1 VITSSRS
8 VTRSLLLAT
17 ALAALA
23 ACGGNNAGAK
33 HPSSNGKLAAPLAA
47 AFREDAT
54 GDSAKAVDLYLRAL
68 DDAATSPGDPAHVAV
83 TMAALDALVHRSV
96 AAFADVAT
104 TSALADRVGTVNG
117 PNVNKSNSLDDRLA
131 KIRDGA
137 DGPFAAALIA
147 EAQLALAER
156 RGDAKAADEH
166 RARTGCVRD
175 ATILGPVSWTPVSS
189 VKEPTTL
196 DQAGVVAPTELPGPS
211 PFITTSKA
219 VPVKALGCHIPLY
232 ALSNMQGVRDVIVD
246 VEVPKA
252 GWIGVGLRASSAAVV
267 RAGGQLAIDRPFS
280 LGAGQIAKFARLEA
294 DRPGTL
300 RVVTRIGMDQ
310 DFATFEL
317 GAWDEDGKPL
327 KAHAPAAGSKSTVT
341 VKRVAPVAPLAPTT
355 DGDRLAVA
363 LGALAARESRTAEN
377 LLHPQLART
386 DLPPELLLV
395 YARAVRLARDL
406 PSVKSSERARAAYDR
421 VLETWPSSWE
431 AAVEHAVLAGVR
443 VGRAE
448 ANITALTDLDKT
460 RAKQKLASPALV
472 DAYDAATSGR
482 EHLYDRAKASFER
495 SKSGLDGT
503 PLLRE
508 VERMAFERTGRE
520 NVAFDCDEKA
530 PSDKTSLSCHHA
542 RVAVGDRDG
551 GERELERL
559 RALAGTSQL
568 YLSLSTRNAIEV
580 GDLARAARIQDAMN
594 PGDRQIS
601 TLYAIKGKSAV
612 PEMLSLATV
621 ARDAPASLPG
631 LLRAAG
637 DDPLAAFEG
646 VAERVANDDKSGP
659 LLTNAATAVLAHQE
673 RYDIEVSG
681 LTHFVMLDVRRVM
694 GTTDVESNAQAN
706 APLLYGR
713 DTVRILRRR
722 IFKKDGRIL
731 LPDATPRAAQS
742 HADLSQLEA
751 GDAVEAIYEGWGIPG
766 DMGNIGIDTPD
777 LLPERTA
784 VRDARIELRIPTSVH
799 GALWSHPML
808 GEAAETFDHGKR
820 VLVWHVKDR
829 PVRRVEWGVPKMD
842 RNVGVSFS
850 TTTWADV
857 ARGLRETLASLDA
870 DSPEVTAWAKEI
882 DKCSSGGTPPNANG
896 VAPNEA
902 AQPTATKPC
911 GPTRSLVEKV
921 VAASG
926 QAVKEASGVVL
937 ADIDLGRSG
946 GQVVTARTTLATHEG
961 SRTWLI
967 VRALRELG
975 IPTDVVVAE
984 NDPFSDS
991 PSFPPHLG
999 RFMHPLA
1006 VAHVSDPQKPG
1017 ATEDIWIDA
1026 DVPGPPLPAG
1036 RISPELRGR
1045 VALRADGTIGPLPAT
1060 NTGGERDEIDERLVV
1075 DDQGNAKGVLTVLLR
1090 GRSAQDLAEAL
1101 VRLVGN
1107 ERQRALRG
1115 IALAWVPFATV
1126 EKVELSSTEGSWQ
1139 VAIRAELT
1147 APAYA
1152 QVEGT
1157 KPGSRTWVLPGIDP
1171 IHYVFPRPYVTT
1183 LSAAYASQGARESAL
1198 AISQAAQYHVRRRVE
1213 LPPKAS
1219 IARLPGPFD
1228 GKGPLL
1234 SAQRKISVAGNTIE
1248 EDFTLEVSTGTI
1260 PKDKYDAFV
1269 TETHRTDDAFRAS
1282 THVKPPTP

>member
-1 VITSSRS
+1 MKSLFAFVARG
-8 VTRSLLLAT
+8 LLLAVVVS
-17 ALAALA
+17 AA
-23 ACGGNNAGAK
+23 ACGGGQK
-33 HPSSNGKLAAPLAA
+33 QPRHPSAIGKLAAPLAS

-54 GDSAKAVDLYLRAL
+54 GDGAKAVDLYLRAL
-68 DDAATSPGDPAHVAV
+68 DDAATSPEDPAHVAV
-83 TMAALDALVHRSV
+83 VMAALDALVHRSV
-96 AAFADVAT
+96 AGFADVAP
-104 TSALADRVGTVNG
+104 TSALVDRVERAAVEKHG
-117 PNVNKSNSLDDRLA
+117 SIDERLA
-131 KIRDGA
+131 KVLEHA
-137 DGPFAAALIA
+137 EGPFAAHLVAT
-147 EAQLALAER
+147 AQLALAER
-156 RGDAKAADEH
+156 RGDAKAAEAH

-175 ATILGPVSWTPVSS
+175 ALVVGPVAWTPVSS
-189 VKEPTTL
+189 VYEPTSL
-196 DQAGVVAPTELPGPS
+196 DQVGAAAPAEMPGPG
-211 PFITTSKA
+211 PFLPKA
-219 VPVKALGCHIPLY
+219 PVASVHALGCHIPLY
-232 ALSNMQGVRDVIVD
+232 AQSNMQGVRDVIVD

-252 GWIGVGLRASSAAVV
+252 GVIGVGLRTNSAAVV
-267 RAGGQLAIDRPFS
+267 RAAGQLAIDRPYS
-280 LGAGQIAKFARLEA
+280 LGTSEVARFAQLET
-294 DRPGTL
+294 DRAGTL
-300 RVVTRIGMDQ
+300 RLVARVGMDQ
-310 DFATFEL
+310 DFETFEL
-317 GAWDEDGKPL
+317 GAWDAAGKPL
-327 KAHAPAAGSKSTVT
+327 RTHAPAAGQKSTVGL
-341 VKRVAPVAPLAPTT
+341 KRVAPIAAPAPAT
-355 DGDRLAVA
+355 DDERLAVA

-377 LLHPQLART
+377 LLHPQIART
-386 DLPPELLLV
+386 DAPPELLLA

-406 PSVKSSERARAAYDR
+406 PAVKSSERARTAYER
-421 VLETWPSSWE
+421 VLETWPSAWE

-443 VGRAE
+443 RGRAE
-448 ANITALTDLDKT
+448 ANIEALTDLDKT
-460 RAKQKLASPALV
+460 RAKAKPSNPALV
-472 DAYDAATSGR
+472 DAFDAATAGR

-495 SKSGLDGT
+495 AKASLAGT

-520 NVAFDCDEKA
+520 HVAFECDAKA
-530 PSDKTSLSCHHA
+530 PSDKTSLACHHA
-542 RVAVGDRDG
+542 LVAEGNRDG
-551 GERELERL
+551 AERELERL
-559 RALAGTSQL
+559 RALAGTPQL
-568 YLSLSTRNAIEV
+568 YLSLSTRSAIEV
-580 GDLARAARIQDAMN
+580 GDLGRAAKLFDAMN

-601 TLYAIKGKSAV
+601 TLYSIKGKSAV
-612 PEMLSLATV
+612 PEMLRFATV

-646 VAERVANDDKSGP
+646 IAERVTSDDKLGP
-659 LLTNAATAVLAHQE
+659 LLVNAATAVLAHQE
-673 RYDIEVSG
+673 RYDVEPSG

-694 GTTDVESNAQAN
+694 GTTDVESNAQAA
-706 APLLYGR
+706 APMLFGK

-751 GDAVEAIYEGWGIPG
+751 GDAVEAIYEGWGVPG
-766 DMGNIGIDTPD
+766 EGGNVGIDTPD

-784 VRDARIELRIPTSVH
+784 VREARIEMRLPQGLRGS
-799 GALWSHPML
+799 LWSHPTL
-808 GEAAETFDHGKR
+808 GKAEEKIEQGKR
-820 VLVWHVKDR
+820 VLVWTVRDHS
-829 PVRRVEWGVPKMD
+829 VRRVEYGVPKMD
-842 RNVGVSFS
+842 RNVAVSFS
-850 TTTWADV
+850 TTTWDDV
-857 ARGLRETLASLDA
+857 ARGLQETLASLDA
-870 DSPEVTAWAKEI
+870 DSPEVTAWAKEVEG
-882 DKCSSGGTPPNANG
+882 CSPPKANG
-896 VAPNEA
+896 VAPAEA
-902 AQPTATKPC
+902 QKTPSTC
-911 GPTRSLVEKV
+911 GPSRALVEKV

-946 GQVVTARTTLATHEG
+946 GQAVTARTTLATHEG

-975 IPTDVVVAE
+975 IHTDVVVAE
-984 NDPFSDS
+984 NEPFSDS
-991 PSFPPHLG
+991 PSFPPHFG

-1006 VAHVSDPQKPG
+1006 VAHVTDPAKG
-1017 ATEDIWIDA
+1017 TTEDIWIDG
-1026 DVPGPPLPAG
+1026 DIPGPPLPAG

-1045 VALRADGTIGPLPAT
+1045 SALHSDGRIAPLPAT
-1060 NTGGERDEIDERLVV
+1060 TNTNGENDEIDERLVV

-1157 KPGSRTWVLPGIDP
+1157 KAGSRSWVLPGIDP
-1171 IHYVFPRPYVTT
+1171 IHYVFPRPYMTT
-1183 LSAAYASQGARESAL
+1183 LSAAYASQSSRESAL
-1198 AISQAAQYHVRRRVE
+1198 AISHATQYHVRRRVE
-1213 LPPKAS
+1213 LPPKAQ
-1219 IARLPGPFD
+1219 IARLPGPFE

-1248 EDFTLEVSTGTI
+1248 EDFTLEVTTGTV
-1260 PKDKYDAFV
+1260 PKNRYDAFV
-1269 TETHRTDDAFRAS
+1269 AETHRTDDAFRAS